1 MAVMVMVFAAVY
13 GAAAGVLVPRP
24 AYRLAVEPG
33 EAWRVRCPGGHPVAG
48 PWRGWLGVG
57 RCRSCGP
64 YGPRAVPVALVTAVV
79 CVLLAAATGPRPEL
93 VAWLAAAPVAVLL
106 AVVDWRVRRLP
117 DVLTLPLAG
126 GAALLLGGAALG
138 TEAAG
143 SWGGAVLGG
152 FALAGF
158 YYVLYLINPA
168 GMGLGDVK
176 LAIGLGV
183 TLGWYGW
190 AILITGAFAGL
201 LLGALYGCGVLLR
214 RAGRAERRNDG
225 LKQAI
230 SYGPFMIIG
239 AFLGV
244 LLGGAAA
251 S

>member
-1 MAVMVMVFAAVY
+1 MVLAAAY
-13 GAAAGVLVPRP
+13 GAAAGLLVPRP

-33 EAWRVRCPGGHPVAG
+33 EAWRAHCPGGHPVAG
-48 PWRGWLGVG
+48 VWRGWVGPG
-57 RCRSCGP
+57 RCRSCGS
-64 YGPRAVPVALVTAVV
+64 YGPRAVPIALVTAVT
-79 CVLLAAATGPRPEL
+79 CALLAAVTGLRPEL

-126 GAALLLGGAALG
+126 GAVLLLGGAALDTG
-138 TEAAG
+138 AAG
-143 SWGGAVLGG
+143 SWGGALLGG
-152 FALAGF
+152 LALAGF
-158 YYVLYLINPA
+158 YYVLYLINPE

-201 LLGALYGCGVLLR
+201 LLGALYGCGLLLR
-214 RAGRAERRNDG
+214 RAGRPERRNDG
-225 LKQAI
+225 LKQAMP
-230 SYGPFMIIG
+230 YGPFMIIG

-244 LLGGAAA
+244 LLGAAA
-251 S
+251 AP

>member
-1 MAVMVMVFAAVY
+1 M
-13 GAAAGVLVPRP
+13 
-24 AYRLAVEPG
+24 
-33 EAWRVRCPGGHPVAG
+33 
-48 PWRGWLGVG
+48 
-57 RCRSCGP
+57 
-64 YGPRAVPVALVTAVV
+64 ALVTAVV

-126 GAALLLGGAALG
+126 GEVLLLGAAALG
-138 TEAAG
+138 TEAVG

-225 LKQAI
+225 PKQAI
-230 SYGPFMIIG
+230 PYGPFMIIG